1 MNATINLWWFWEYV
15 PVPEGRPHAL
25 PTIFWANVYPK
36 HGDDSEDDDDNSEGN
51 DDDDNDD
58 SKDDDVFEWRK
69 WLSLIMIKFFFD
81 DDDSDNDEDAR
92 VEWCWW

>member
-1 MNATINLWWFWEYV
+1 MNATLNLWRFHEYV

-36 HGDDSEDDDDNSEGN
+36 HDDYDDDSEDN

-58 SKDDDVFEWRK
+58 SEDDYDCEWR
-69 WLSLIMIKFFFD
+69 
-81 DDDSDNDEDAR
+81 
-92 VEWCWW
+92 